1 MAGIE
6 SLISKPVWDAIKD
19 NYEKGSYTT
28 AITNLL
34 IYVQDVVREKS
45 GLELDGTPLMD
56 RAFIGDKPVLQIN
69 KFETK
74 TEKDIQSGIG
84 YILKGL
90 CLAIRNPRS
99 HERYNDEKRT
109 ADRII
114 YFIDYILSF
123 IQDTK
128 YGSLVEDWMNLL
140 FDDEF
145 IGDDEYLNELY
156 NILPKKNQLDLL
168 INIFRQKEKVKS
180 KNTVKFIKRIIQGLN
195 NNERENLYASISKEL
210 MTYKSDDSLRSFLFV
225 FPPELW
231 DGIGKLSR
239 LQIEGKI
246 KECFEQG
253 IVENISNGFDEP
265 YTEFNVPALI
275 AISAIKHIKYF
286 TEKNRN
292 EIIEIIARYLI
303 FDNYMKRNLVLDHLI
318 GIFDDY
324 EDCINNEHLVSGLSK
339 YISNNKRERDDRV
352 IELVH
357 RKIKYEYNLK
367 WKSRFEKLY
376 NERILGE
383 TSQDDSD
390 TDNFAADI
398 PF

>member
-1 MAGIE
+1 MASIE
-6 SLISKPVWDAIKD
+6 TLISKPVWDAIKD

-45 GLELDGTPLMD
+45 ELESDGTNLMEK
-56 RAFIGDKPVLQIN
+56 AFFGDNPALQIN
-69 KFETK
+69 KLETR

-99 HERYNDEKRT
+99 HERYNDDKKT

-114 YFIDYILSF
+114 YFIDYILNF
-123 IQDTK
+123 IQNTK
-128 YGSLVEDWMNLL
+128 YGSLVEDWMDLL

-145 IGDDEYLNELY
+145 IGDDEYLDELY
-156 NILPKKNQLDLL
+156 IALPKKNHLDLL
-168 INIFRQKEKVKS
+168 INIFRQKEKIKS
-180 KNTVKFIKRIIQGLN
+180 KNTVKFIKRIIHGLN

-231 DGIGKLSR
+231 NGIEKLPR

-246 KECFEQG
+246 KECFENG
-253 IVENISNGFDEP
+253 IVEYESNGFDAP
-265 YTEFNVPALI
+265 STEFNEPALT

-292 EIIEIIARYLI
+292 EIIEIVARHLI
-303 FDNYMKRNLVLDHLI
+303 FDNYIKRNLVLNHLI
-318 GIFDDY
+318 RIFDYY
-324 EDCINNEHLVSGLSK
+324 EDCINNEHLVYGLEK
-339 YISNNKRERDDRV
+339 YISNNKNERDDRV
-352 IELVH
+352 IKLIH
-357 RKIKYEYNLK
+357 RKINYEKSPK
-367 WKSRFEKLY
+367 WKRRFEKKY

-390 TDNFAADI
+390 TETFNDEI